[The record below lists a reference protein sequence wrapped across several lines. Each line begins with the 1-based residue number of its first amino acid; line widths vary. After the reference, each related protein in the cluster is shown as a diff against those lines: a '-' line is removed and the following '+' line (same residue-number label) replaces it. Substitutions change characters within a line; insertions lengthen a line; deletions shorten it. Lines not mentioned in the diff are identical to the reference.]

1 MNKAV
6 LSKADGLLY
15 RSTRVAAIA
24 WVGQVERECAR
35 HSWRGSCAIE
45 DGSTELL
52 GACGRGRR
60 RIITPLGLSGTREIL
75 LINYIRYA
83 CPQLRTLFSL

>member
-1 MNKAV
+1 MVVNQAV
-6 LSKADGLLY
+6 LSKADGLSY

-45 DGSTELL
+45 DRSSEFA
-52 GACGRGRR
+52 GACGGEGGESL
-60 RIITPLGLSGTREIL
+60 PHW
-75 LINYIRYA
+75 A
-83 CPQLRTLFSL
+83 CPALGRYY